1 MTTDGEERDGGG
13 GDEVAG
19 DLVRLMPRDL
29 VFSVRFLG
37 ESQIRLQ
44 KHFQDFLIAELER
57 AGITGRTHPM
67 IHAFAERHAIAMRD
81 FVFTG
86 VALSKQYRIAEF
98 ERLIGDETA
107 LIRVDIWDQ
116 LKNYIAVAEADFRA
130 QLPDMRPEL
139 TVWEAPDRTPPADAD

>member
-1 MTTDGEERDGGG
+1 MTTDGDDRGGEG

-19 DLVRLMPRDL
+19 DLVRLMPRDV
-29 VFSVRFLG
+29 VFSIRFLG

-57 AGITGRTHPM
+57 AGITGETHPM

-107 LIRVDIWDQ
+107 LIRVDIWDR
-116 LKNYIAVAEADFRA
+116 LKTYIAVAEADFRA
-130 QLPDMRPEL
+130 QLPEMRPEL
-139 TVWEAPDRTPPADAD
+139 AVWEAPDRAPPGERD